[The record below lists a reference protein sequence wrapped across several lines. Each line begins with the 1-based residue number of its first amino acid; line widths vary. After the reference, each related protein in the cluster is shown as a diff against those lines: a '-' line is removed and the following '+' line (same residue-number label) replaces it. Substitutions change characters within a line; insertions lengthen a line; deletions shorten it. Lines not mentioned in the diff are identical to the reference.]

1 MHFKIKRFLFPLL
14 ALLGS
19 CDDNPKDPIVQF
31 KQMKYESQE
40 SKKSLS
46 DALFKTYPDTM
57 DKINTV
63 QTALRNLHNA
73 ISKMESEYHEL
84 RMKPELKELL
94 SDILLKRH
102 PDEIDKINPIKN
114 SANEISKLKED
125 LS

>member
-57 DKINTV
+57 DKIN
-63 QTALRNLHNA
+63 
-73 ISKMESEYHEL
+73 
-84 RMKPELKELL
+84 
-94 SDILLKRH
+94 
-102 PDEIDKINPIKN
+102 PIKN

>member
-63 QTALRNLHNA
+63 QTALRNFINA
-73 ISKMESEYHEL
+73 ISKRKSDNKEL
-84 RMKPELKELL
+84 RWKL
-94 SDILLKRH
+94 
-102 PDEIDKINPIKN
+102 
-114 SANEISKLKED
+114 KLKEW
-125 LS
+125 

>member
-1 MHFKIKRFLFPLL
+1 ML

-73 ISKMESEYHEL
+73 ISKMESE
-84 RMKPELKELL
+84 LKELL